1 MSFKILVVEDN
12 TDKLRAVLQ
21 TLEQVIGLNE
31 EDITTE
37 LDAHSAKRHLQH
49 QAVDLLILDISIPPR
64 KAAEIEPEGGLLL
77 LEEILSRPQYH
88 KPAHI
93 IALTAH
99 EELLATVRPK
109 LAEQTLSVIHFQ
121 AGTSAWQRQLL
132 TGVERRLAAKQS
144 TLPTP
149 LEYDYDVAFICA
161 LRSECS
167 AVRANGWAW
176 SSLSVPG
183 DDSLYYQ
190 ATYTKADGRLGK
202 AVAMAAARMGMP
214 AAAAATMKLVLR
226 FRPRYV
232 FMTGIMGGVEGRVN
246 LGDLVIAS
254 PVWDWGNGKWVTIK
268 QAGATETTRFEAD
281 PFQFTLDKSLER
293 MALLLE
299 EDGEALYH
307 MRHSVKA
314 TAPERDLK
322 LRIGAV
328 ASGAAVL
335 ASQDALERVKEQ
347 HRKLLGIEM
356 EAYGV
361 LTALSEAPHPRPLGM
376 CIKAVVDFS
385 NGHKDDT
392 YQEYGTQISAKAAQ
406 YFVEKHCG

>member
-21 TLEQVIGLNE
+21 TLELIKGLVE

-49 QAVDLLILDISIPPR
+49 HAVDLLILDISIPPR
-64 KAAEIEPEGGLLL
+64 KASEVEPEGGLLL
-77 LEEILSRPQYH
+77 LEEILARPQYH

-99 EELLATVRPK
+99 EDLLATVRPK

-121 AGTSAWQRQLL
+121 AGMASWQRQLSI
-132 TGVERRLAAKQS
+132 GVERRLAAKLS
-144 TLPTP
+144 MLPVP
-149 LEYDYDVAFICA
+149 VEYDYDVAFICA
-161 LRSECS
+161 LRSECVG
-167 AVRANGWAW
+167 VRANGWVW
-176 SSLSVPG
+176 SPLPILG

-190 ATYTKADGRLGK
+190 ATYTKADGRPGK
-202 AVAMAAARMGMP
+202 AVAMVAARMGMP
-214 AAAAATMKLVLR
+214 AAAAATMKLVLH
-226 FRPRYV
+226 FHPRYV

-246 LGDLVIAS
+246 LGDLVVAS
-254 PVWDWGNGKWVTIK
+254 PVWDWGSGKWVTVK
-268 QAGATETTRFEAD
+268 QEGGQETTQFEAD
-281 PFQFTLDKSLER
+281 PFQFALDKSLER
-293 MALLLE
+293 IALLLE
-299 EDGEALYH
+299 DDHEALYH
-307 MRHSVKA
+307 MRRSVQAK
-314 TAPERDLK
+314 APERDLK

-335 ASQDALERVKEQ
+335 ANQEALDRVKEQ
-347 HRKLLGIEM
+347 HRKLLGIDM

-361 LTALSEAPHPRPLGM
+361 FTAISEAPQPRPLAI
-376 CIKAVVDFS
+376 CIKAVVDFG

-392 YQEYGTQISAKAAQ
+392 FQEYGTQISAKAAR
-406 YFVEKHCG
+406 YFAEHHCI